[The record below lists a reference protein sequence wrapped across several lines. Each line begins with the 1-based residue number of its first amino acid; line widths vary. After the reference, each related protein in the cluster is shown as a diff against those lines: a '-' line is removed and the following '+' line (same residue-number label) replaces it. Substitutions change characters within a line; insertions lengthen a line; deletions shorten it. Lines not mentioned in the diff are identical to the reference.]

1 MHGSGEETADKIF
14 YSLHAK
20 EFWKKGFTIF
30 EFSQVEEM
38 VTAQY
43 SGGGIVN
50 GYLIGKLNGSEL
62 EFRYVQ
68 LQKNGTLDG
77 GNSNCEAK
85 ILNEGRLQIVEHFKW
100 ESRACTGANIF
111 EEIKVSL

>member
-1 MHGSGEETADKIF
+1 M
-14 YSLHAK
+14 
-20 EFWKKGFTIF
+20 
-30 EFSQVEEM
+30 
-38 VTAQY
+38 
-43 SGGGIVN
+43 
-50 GYLIGKLNGSEL
+50 
-62 EFRYVQ
+62 Q